1 MKQIYSYYVSNGT
14 VKVKLEENSQP
25 ISITHST
32 DFDKDFHGID
42 LGHPSYMYQ
51 SCCIYFFFLLCS
63 IFMMLG
69 CLPVLFGVFTYKKL
83 CFLEI
88 SFSGVDPF
96 VYLIYFP
103 AIICLLATISPLLA
117 IILTSSF

>member
-42 LGHPSYMYQ
+42 LGHPS
-51 SCCIYFFFLLCS
+51 
-63 IFMMLG
+63 
-69 CLPVLFGVFTYKKL
+69 
-83 CFLEI
+83 
-88 SFSGVDPF
+88 
-96 VYLIYFP
+96 
-103 AIICLLATISPLLA
+103 
-117 IILTSSF
+117 